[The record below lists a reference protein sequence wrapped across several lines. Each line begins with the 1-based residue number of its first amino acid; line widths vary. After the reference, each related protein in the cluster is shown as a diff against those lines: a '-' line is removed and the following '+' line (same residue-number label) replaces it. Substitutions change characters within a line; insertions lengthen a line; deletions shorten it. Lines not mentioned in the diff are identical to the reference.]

1 MNKYLIT
8 ARRKICGFHTVLFLS
23 IPADPCSTLPLGNRL
38 AAEDWVSVGYVKS
51 NFMGTTYYACIDES
65 IMQSIHST
73 RLVDQNELLI
83 KYKRNLFSSWKP
95 YEMKIYMKNSMSYSQ
110 NPILPEI
117 NVLTT
122 KPPEWDPVVGSW
134 RACCCY

>member
-1 MNKYLIT
+1 
-8 ARRKICGFHTVLFLS
+8 
-23 IPADPCSTLPLGNRL
+23 
-38 AAEDWVSVGYVKS
+38 
-51 NFMGTTYYACIDES
+51 MGTTYYACIDES

-122 KPPEWDPVVGSW
+122 KPPEWDPVVGSLW
-134 RACCCY
+134 ACCCY